1 MELKILFWIL
11 AGIAG
16 LQLWAIFAVGKMLNA
31 LLKSKMARLKAANTD
46 QATKIILA
54 LVFLQFP
61 TWAEAAIPFPELPEI
76 EYTRVLV
83 DKVAFLNLAL
93 LLILTGLLYVLGRMH
108 QFEHYRKEA
117 KSEAKVKANRL
128 KARKKIMHIL
138 TDAVPLDQ
146 EETVETDHEYDGI
159 RELDNNLPPWWKWGF
174 YVSIVFAG
182 IYLMHFHV
190 LNNGDLSAAAY
201 EKQIAEAAVEV
212 EDYLKSQKMNV
223 DEHNV
228 ELLTEKVALMT
239 GASLFDQYCKVCHG
253 ANGEGLVGPNLTD
266 PYWIHG
272 GDIQAIFT
280 TVKYGAERG
289 MKSWKDELNPIQMQQ
304 VSSYIKSLEG
314 TNPANAKGPEGELYA
329 EAELTAN
336 E

>member
-46 QATKIILA
+46 QATKILLA
-54 LVFLQFP
+54 LVFLQIP
-61 TWAEAAIPFPELPEI
+61 SWAEAAIPFPEWPEI

-108 QFEHYRKEA
+108 QFEHYRKEV
-117 KSEAKVKANRL
+117 KSEAKIKANRL

-159 RELDNNLPPWWKWGF
+159 RELDNNLPPWWKWSF

-182 IYLMHFHV
+182 FYLMHFHV

-266 PYWIHG
+266 SYWIHG

-329 EAELTAN
+329 EQN
-336 E
+336 